1 MSDARSSFDAV
12 VTPARIAAFAAAF
25 AFCVIVFGAFVRL
38 SDAGL
43 SCPDWPTCYGKA
55 AWPGH
60 AQDIAQANAAFP
72 DRPFETHKAW
82 REQVHR
88 MLAGTLGVLV
98 LALALTAVWK
108 RPLLRAFVVIAAIA
122 AAIGVFAYIHRDF
135 AASAALS
142 AGAIALPLIAAARLD
157 RSSAW
162 RVAVAA
168 LAVVIFQAML
178 GMWTVTLLLKPIV
191 VMGHLLGG
199 LLTFSLLVYAACR
212 FTARAAPSEA
222 HVALRPWIVGAL
234 ALLACQIALGGWTS
248 ANYAALACGADFPQ
262 CAGSWW
268 PDPDFREGF
277 VLWRGIG
284 VSYEGGVLDIAARAA
299 IQIAHRIGALIVFGH
314 VLATAVLAWRRGL
327 RTHSVLVGVLLCAQ
341 IALGIANVKLLLP
354 LPVATLHNAG
364 AALLLMSLIAL
375 LVRIQ
380 MPLAATER
388 RIGEAAVR
396 PAH

>member
-1 MSDARSSFDAV
+1 MRTVF
-12 VTPARIAAFAAAF
+12 TPARLAAFATVF
-25 AFCVIVFGAFVRL
+25 AFLVIVFGAFVRL
-38 SDAGL
+38 SNAGL
-43 SCPDWPTCYGKA
+43 SCPDWPTCYGKVT
-55 AWPGH
+55 WPGH
-60 AQDIAQANAAFP
+60 EQEIERANAQFP
-72 DRPFETHKAW
+72 ERPVETHKAW
-82 REQVHR
+82 REQFHR
-88 MLAGTLGVLV
+88 MIAGTLGVLV
-98 LALALTAVWK
+98 LSLALVAVW
-108 RPLLRAFVVIAAIA
+108 RRRALLALLLVAALCAAF
-122 AAIGVFAYIHRDF
+122 GVFSYIKGTYF
-135 AASAALS
+135 ASAVLS
-142 AGAIALPLIAAARLD
+142 SIAIALPLVGAFRLD
-157 RSSAW
+157 RSAPW
-162 RVAVAA
+162 RIAVVA

-199 LLTFSLLVYAACR
+199 LLTFSLLGY
-212 FTARAAPSEA
+212 
-222 HVALRPWIVGAL
+222 VALRLADDSAPTPAQQRLKSVIVVALVLL
-234 ALLACQIALGGWTS
+234 ALQIAFGGWTS

-299 IQIAHRIGALIVFGH
+299 IQIVHRIGALVVFGH

-327 RTHSVLVGVLLCAQ
+327 RTNAVLVGVLLFAQ
-341 IALGIANVKLLLP
+341 VALGIANVKLLLP

-380 MPLAATER
+380 MPLRATER
-388 RIGEAAVR
+388 GIGEPAVR
-396 PAH
+396 PDH

>member
-1 MSDARSSFDAV
+1 MSVLERLRAF
-12 VTPARIAAFAAAF
+12 VTPARLAAFAAAF

-55 AWPGH
+55 TWPGH
-60 AQDIAQANAAFP
+60 EQDIAHANAAFP

-98 LALALTAVWK
+98 LVLALVAAWQR
-108 RPLLRAFVVIAAIA
+108 RPLVALLAIA
-122 AAIGVFAYIHRDF
+122 SLAAAVGVFLYIRQAYVP
-135 AASAALS
+135 SAALS
-142 AGAIALPLIAAARLD
+142 AVAIALPLIAALRLD
-157 RSSAW
+157 RPAPW

-199 LLTFSLLVYAACR
+199 LLTLALLAY
-212 FTARAAPSEA
+212 
-222 HVALRPWIVGAL
+222 VAFGLNASQTPTQAQLRLKPLVIAGI

-248 ANYAALACGADFPQ
+248 ANYAALACGFDFPQ
-262 CAGSWW
+262 CQGQWW
-268 PDPDFREGF
+268 PPTDFREGF

-284 VSYEGGVLDIAARAA
+284 VNYEGGVLDAPARAA
-299 IQIAHRIGALIVFGH
+299 IQIAHRLGALVVFCYLGW
-314 VLATAVLAWRRGL
+314 LAHRAARVGMRGL
-327 RTHSVLVGVLLCAQ
+327 A
-341 IALGIANVKLLLP
+341 IALGGLLLLQVALGVANVKLGLP
-354 LPVATLHNAG
+354 LLAATAHNG
-364 AALLLMSLIAL
+364 VAALLLLTLIAL
-375 LVRIQ
+375 LTR
-380 MPLAATER
+380 TR
-388 RIGEAAVR
+388 GTS
-396 PAH
+396 

>member
-1 MSDARSSFDAV
+1 VLSLSLVAVGHRRSLLALLL
-12 VTPARIAAFAAAF
+12 AAAL
-25 AFCVIVFGAFVRL
+25 C
-38 SDAGL
+38 
-43 SCPDWPTCYGKA
+43 A
-55 AWPGH
+55 A
-60 AQDIAQANAAFP
+60 
-72 DRPFETHKAW
+72 
-82 REQVHR
+82 
-88 MLAGTLGVLV
+88 LGVMFYI
-98 LALALTAVWK
+98 K
-108 RPLLRAFVVIAAIA
+108 
-122 AAIGVFAYIHRDF
+122 GAY
-135 AASAALS
+135 ATSAMLS
-142 AGAIALPLIAAARLD
+142 SIAIALPLVAASKLD
-157 RSSAW
+157 RSGPW
-162 RVAVAA
+162 RVAVVA

-199 LLTFSLLVYAACR
+199 LLTFSLLGY
-212 FTARAAPSEA
+212 
-222 HVALRPWIVGAL
+222 VALRLADRHVPTPPQQRLKAVVVVALVLL
-234 ALLACQIALGGWTS
+234 ALQIAFGGWTS

-375 LVRIQ
+375 LARIQ